1 MSIPLTEEQHT
12 ELECQ
17 DKFRYGVWKKLKRV
31 AEKSKK
37 GSSMVTS
44 TISVEPTNIVL
55 LAILDEKG
63 KIETSSKQLL
73 WIRRK
78 LKMKDNLDLSE

>member
-12 ELECQ
+12 ELECL
-17 DKFRYGVWKKLKRV
+17 DKVRYGVWQKLKRV

-37 GSSMVTS
+37 SSSMVTS